1 MKLHAIDITHFKIDG
16 GAMFGVVPKALWE
29 RRYPADEKNLC
40 TWTLRSLLVDT
51 GERVVL
57 FDNGYGD
64 KQDEKFFKHVHL
76 HNGDGLL
83 DGLAKAGYAPE
94 DITDMVHTHLHAD
107 HCGGG
112 VRRSNTGGSFE
123 LVFPNAHYWISKPQW
138 ESAMYP
144 NPQEAAAFLSENLKP
159 IEESGQMRLIED
171 DQELCEGVKI
181 RLFNG
186 HTRGQMIPFVEM
198 DNGKTLVFTADL
210 LPSAAHL
217 PLVWNMAYDVEPL
230 VTLKEK
236 GKFLKEALANDYV
249 LMFQH
254 DLYNEC
260 VTLMDSEKG
269 PKVKESFS
277 LKNRYL

>member
-1 MKLHAIDITHFKIDG
+1 MKLYAIDIVHFKIDG
-16 GAMFGVVPKALWE
+16 GAMFGVVPKTMWE
-29 RRYPADEKNLC
+29 RKYPADEKNLC

-64 KQDEKFFKHVHL
+64 KQDEKFLKHVHL
-76 HNGDGLL
+76 HDGDGLI
-83 DGLAKAGYAPE
+83 DGLAKVGYAPE

-112 VRRSNTGGSFE
+112 VRYGNNGESFE
-123 LVFPNAHYWISKPQW
+123 MVFPNAHYWISKPQW
-138 ESAMYP
+138 ESAMHP
-144 NPQEAAAFLSENLKP
+144 NPQEVAAFLPENLKP
-159 IEESGQMRLIED
+159 IEASGQLRLLEEG
-171 DQELCEGVKI
+171 QELCEGVEL

-186 HTRGQMIPFVEM
+186 HTRGQLIPFVETN
-198 DNGKTLVFTADL
+198 NGKKLVFTADL
-210 LPSAAHL
+210 IPSTAHL
-217 PLVWNMAYDVEPL
+217 PLVWNMAYDIDPL
-230 VTLKEK
+230 QTIKEK

-260 VTLMDSEKG
+260 VTLMDTEKG

-277 LKNRYL
+277 LKNLYL